1 VMRGI
6 AIALVCACSGSHEAP
21 MQDGA
26 NDATDGAT
34 PDVPPT
40 SCVGK
45 MTQPADSTWT
55 LMVGSLSRT
64 ANVHVPAGY
73 DPQTP
78 TPVVIDMHGR
88 LGNATDE
95 PPLSL
100 STPKADAEGFIV
112 VYPQAWGSPT
122 SWNAGGCCDPAN
134 TNNIDDVG
142 FIHALIDELDAKLCV
157 DDRRVYAMGMS
168 NGGYLSQRLACELAD
183 RVAAIGP
190 VAGTLAVQTCNPARP
205 VPVFEVHG
213 DQDPLVPYMY
223 AQQSVTYWAAKYHC
237 GSMMTTYQ
245 NGAATCVSHSGCDAG
260 ADVVLCTLTGG
271 GHQWPGGGVT
281 LPLLGNKIDD
291 LHATDA
297 IWDFFAAHP
306 RPM

>member
-1 VMRGI
+1 MRGI

-245 NGAATCVSHSGCDAG
+245 NGAATCVTHSGCDAG

>member
-1 VMRGI
+1 
-6 AIALVCACSGSHEAP
+6 
-21 MQDGA
+21 
-26 NDATDGAT
+26 
-34 PDVPPT
+34 
-40 SCVGK
+40 
-45 MTQPADSTWT
+45 
-55 LMVGSLSRT
+55 MVGSLSRT

-73 DPQTP
+73 DPHKP

-100 STPKADAEGFIV
+100 TTPKADAEGFIV

-223 AQQSVTYWAAKYHC
+223 AQQSVAYWADKYHC
-237 GSMMTTYQ
+237 GSMTTTFQ
-245 NGAATCVSHSGCDAG
+245 NGAATCVTHSGCDAG
-260 ADVVLCTLTGG
+260 ADVVLCTIAGG
-271 GHQWPGGGVT
+271 GHQWPGGGIT

-291 LHATDA
+291 IHATDA
-297 IWDFFAAHP
+297 IWDFFVAHP